1 MRKIRLIIK
10 TNTLSAGIQHLNWKF
25 NVLVHRKTV
34 IHPFAFAF
42 AFVTGYLSCHIFL
55 MTFWWP
61 LPILFHSVPKIGM
74 DWSASVW
81 PATNIWTRSLRDS
94 SSTVVGHLIDLELG
108 EGHEFKSHLELGSF
122 WRFLMFYFSF
132 LSFFLSFILSQWLF
146 KYFVFSALKR
156 VHAQIVQ
163 YAMRWEQLLFLDQ
176 IFCLGHMHF
185 RV

>member
-1 MRKIRLIIK
+1 MRKIRLIIRR
-10 TNTLSAGIQHLNWKF
+10 NTLSAGLQHLNWKF

-34 IHPFAFAF
+34 IHPFAF

-108 EGHEFKSHLELGSF
+108 EGDEFKSHLELGIF

-132 LSFFLSFILSQWLF
+132 LSFFLSYCLNDCLNILFSVRWKEFTLKLSNMLWGESNYYF
-146 KYFVFSALKR
+146 LIRYFV
-156 VHAQIVQ
+156 
-163 YAMRWEQLLFLDQ
+163 
-176 IFCLGHMHF
+176 
-185 RV
+185 